1 MNRNWGVTDLVVL
14 ATFILV
20 LLMSLD
26 VLPK

>member
-20 LLMSLD
+20 LLMSLG

>member
-20 LLMSLD
+20 LLMSLGT
-26 VLPK
+26 LPK